1 MDDKDST
8 PQNGMDTDVDAGNGN
23 GSDDDTGNVDTPGMP
38 LVDTVL
44 SFVMHGLNSGT
55 PDNVLK
61 IALSTFTV
69 LEVRESVRKLWKHC
83 NLRDLPVRHNT
94 QRRTECSALLTDIIQ
109 KFQYLDEA
117 GTVPYLCCD
126 VIGLSRI
133 PKFQIED
140 ITDIAMADRIRR
152 LEVKL
157 LLIDEKVCEHFER
170 FVQIPNVDNTSPARN
185 AMKPPVES
193 LVSDDGQQT
202 SVVPSPRGRSATL
215 TAEMTLNPPSTKLSG
230 ALDSRRNNKDSTR
243 KEDRSTDDRG
253 DSSSTTGEQ
262 VGNVSGKRGESGKKS
277 YSRTLTNGLN
287 EPKFCMFSG
296 PRKAFGTATQSRLK
310 VAQESFKH
318 LFTTGFDKD
327 CTPDDVMQHMQ
338 HNKIRFKF
346 VKKIPCKDDD
356 YRASFKL
363 TVPFSAYEH
372 AFSSDSWPPGIY
384 IREFYPRTKAQA
396 PVETD

>member
-23 GSDDDTGNVDTPGMP
+23 GSDDDTGNVNTPGMP

-61 IALSTFTV
+61 IAFSTFTV

-83 NLRDLPVRHNT
+83 NLGDLSVRHNT

-109 KFQYLDEA
+109 KLQYLDEA

-157 LLIDEKVCEHFER
+157 LRIDEKVCEHSER
-170 FVQIPNVDNTSPARN
+170 FVQIPNVENTSPARN
-185 AMKPPVES
+185 AMKPLVES

-202 SVVPSPRGRSATL
+202 SVVPSPRGHSTTL
-215 TAEMTLNPPSTKLSG
+215 TAEMTLNPPSTKLLG
-230 ALDSRRNNKDSTR
+230 ALDS
-243 KEDRSTDDRG
+243 
-253 DSSSTTGEQ
+253 
-262 VGNVSGKRGESGKKS
+262 
-277 YSRTLTNGLN
+277 
-287 EPKFCMFSG
+287 
-296 PRKAFGTATQSRLK
+296 
-310 VAQESFKH
+310 
-318 LFTTGFDKD
+318 
-327 CTPDDVMQHMQ
+327 
-338 HNKIRFKF
+338 
-346 VKKIPCKDDD
+346 
-356 YRASFKL
+356 
-363 TVPFSAYEH
+363 
-372 AFSSDSWPPGIY
+372 
-384 IREFYPRTKAQA
+384 
-396 PVETD
+396 